1 MIHLLFSLSLAALGA
16 PQDIGPVP
24 ETPTAQ
30 EPAPKSSII
39 APLDRRWR
47 ARKEVKKD
55 LFEAG
60 GQALVDHY
68 QAAWIW
74 LSAQT
79 PAEGL
84 MPSEEGRAVG
94 VSALAALSMTGNSSG
109 LLSGAQKDQLRVLVR
124 GMRAVQDA
132 ESGAIG
138 PKEAPEFLL
147 DHALALH
154 ALAEAQFTNPIPV
167 NQNAAQKAVDA
178 LVAAR
183 SEDGVWHVGGKA
195 DKDVDALV
203 TGIAAYALYTA
214 DDGGSTVDPA
224 VYQAIAEWSA
234 KAAQIEP
241 SADAEGATTAA
252 AILCARIFAHQGS
265 GQSLSKDES
274 LSRLLAAMRPY
285 LSSLDTKDK
294 AADAKA
300 ADAKVTVLT
309 NDFAY
314 LGSVVLY
321 QADSI
326 AWNQLFRAIQARS
339 LKEAVAEGEH
349 KGAIPA
355 GPNGRLP
362 KGILA
367 TTSLR
372 LLQLQSGKREPAL
385 SCFAP

>member
-1 MIHLLFSLSLAALGA
+1 MIHLLFSLLAALGA

-24 ETPTAQ
+24 EAPTAQ
-30 EPAPKSSII
+30 EPEAKRSNII

-47 ARKEVKKD
+47 FRKEVKKD

-68 QAAWIW
+68 QATWIW

-94 VSALAALSMTGNSSG
+94 VSALAALSMTGNASG
-109 LLSGAQKDQLRVLVR
+109 LLSGAQRTQLKVLVQA
-124 GMRAVQDA
+124 MRAAQDA
-132 ESGAIG
+132 KSGAIG
-138 PKEAPEFLL
+138 PTEAPEFLL

-183 SEDGVWHVGGKA
+183 SEDGLWHVGGKA
-195 DKDVDALV
+195 DKEVDALV

-241 SADAEGATTAA
+241 SADPEVATTAA

-294 AADAKA
+294 AADAE
-300 ADAKVTVLT
+300 VTVLT

-326 AWNQLFRAIQARS
+326 AWNQLFRAIQSRS
-339 LKEAVAEGEH
+339 PKEAVAEGEH

-362 KGILA
+362 KGMLA